1 MSTNMP
7 NLKQIG
13 GGHCK
18 TLVDLT
24 WNELG
29 WFLIHSTATLSLGH
43 NTGKCSKVVITQS
56 NSKEEAY
63 SKNLD
68 SSNVM
73 L

>member
-24 WNELG
+24 WNDPLG
-29 WFLIHSTATLSLGH
+29 TGQG
-43 NTGKCSKVVITQS
+43 NTPLTGRLRDIG
-56 NSKEEAY
+56 
-63 SKNLD
+63 
-68 SSNVM
+68 
-73 L
+73 